1 MKVPK
6 CVILKPNGS
15 DTAIERINYRTDSE
29 ERDCI
34 PCIIIIIGSG
44 PAGLSAAIY
53 SQRACLDTIVIEK
66 NGISGGQVLNTWEV
80 DNYPG
85 FPGVTGF
92 ELSRQFREH
101 ANKLG
106 ARVVQD
112 EVVQVELSGNVKK
125 VVCEEETYEARC
137 VILASGAH
145 HRTLEVPGE
154 EELRGAGVSYCATC
168 DGAFFRGRTVA
179 VVGGGDAALEDA
191 IFLAR
196 MCEKVYIVHRRDKL
210 RGAKRLQERLQALEN
225 IEFVWNSETAAI
237 EGNGQVEAL
246 RLRQTKTGEEKRLD
260 VDGVFIAV
268 GIAPESELY
277 AGQLE
282 LDEQGYIRADESGQ
296 TSVPGVFAAGD
307 VRTKALRQILTA
319 ASDGANCVASAERY
333 LQA

>member
-1 MKVPK
+1 MY
-6 CVILKPNGS
+6 
-15 DTAIERINYRTDSE
+15 D
-29 ERDCI
+29 
-34 PCIIIIIGSG
+34 IIIIGSG

-53 SQRACLDTIVIEK
+53 AQRACLDTIVIEK

-179 VVGGGDAALEDA
+179 VVGGGDAALEDG

-225 IEFVWNSETAAI
+225 VEFVWNSETAAI

-246 RLRQTKTGEEKRLD
+246 RLRQTKTGEERRLD

>member
-1 MKVPK
+1 MY
-6 CVILKPNGS
+6 
-15 DTAIERINYRTDSE
+15 D
-29 ERDCI
+29 
-34 PCIIIIIGSG
+34 IIIIGSG

-53 SQRACLDTIVIEK
+53 AQRACLDTIVIEK

-101 ANKLG
+101 ADKLG

-225 IEFVWNSETAAI
+225 IEFVWNSETVAI
-237 EGNGQVEAL
+237 EGNAQVEAL
-246 RLRQTKTGEEKRLD
+246 RLRQTKTGEERRLD

-282 LDEQGYIRADESGQ
+282 LDEGYIRADESGQ

>member
-1 MKVPK
+1 MY
-6 CVILKPNGS
+6 
-15 DTAIERINYRTDSE
+15 D
-29 ERDCI
+29 
-34 PCIIIIIGSG
+34 IIIIGSG

-53 SQRACLDTIVIEK
+53 AQRACLDTIVIEK

-168 DGAFFRGRTVA
+168 DGAFFRGRMVA

-210 RGAKRLQERLQALEN
+210 RGAKRLQERLQALGN

-237 EGNGQVEAL
+237 EGDGQVEAL
-246 RLRQTKTGEEKRLD
+246 RLRQTKTGEERRLD

>member
-1 MKVPK
+1 MY
-6 CVILKPNGS
+6 
-15 DTAIERINYRTDSE
+15 D
-29 ERDCI
+29 
-34 PCIIIIIGSG
+34 IIIIGSG

-53 SQRACLDTIVIEK
+53 AQRACLDTIVIEK

-112 EVVQVELSGNVKK
+112 EVVQVELSENVKK

-225 IEFVWNSETAAI
+225 IEFVWNSETVAI
-237 EGNGQVEAL
+237 EGNAQVEAL

>member
-1 MKVPK
+1 MY
-6 CVILKPNGS
+6 
-15 DTAIERINYRTDSE
+15 D
-29 ERDCI
+29 
-34 PCIIIIIGSG
+34 IIIIGSG

-53 SQRACLDTIVIEK
+53 AQRACLDTIVIEK

-112 EVVQVELSGNVKK
+112 EVVQVELSENVKK

-191 IFLAR
+191 MFLAR

-246 RLRQTKTGEEKRLD
+246 RLRQTKTGEERRLD

>member
-1 MKVPK
+1 MY
-6 CVILKPNGS
+6 
-15 DTAIERINYRTDSE
+15 D
-29 ERDCI
+29 
-34 PCIIIIIGSG
+34 IIIIGSG

-53 SQRACLDTIVIEK
+53 AQRACLDTIVIEK

-210 RGAKRLQERLQALEN
+210 RGAKRLQERVQALEN
-225 IEFVWNSETAAI
+225 IKFVWNSETVAI
-237 EGNGQVEAL
+237 EGNAQVEAL
-246 RLRQTKTGEEKRLD
+246 RLRQTKTGEERRLD

>member
-1 MKVPK
+1 MY
-6 CVILKPNGS
+6 
-15 DTAIERINYRTDSE
+15 D
-29 ERDCI
+29 
-34 PCIIIIIGSG
+34 IIIIGSG

-53 SQRACLDTIVIEK
+53 AQRACLDTIVIEK

-101 ANKLG
+101 ADKLG

-225 IEFVWNSETAAI
+225 IEFVWNSETVAI
-237 EGNGQVEAL
+237 EGNAQVEAL
-246 RLRQTKTGEEKRLD
+246 RLRQTKIGEERRLD

>member
-1 MKVPK
+1 MKELQIASLKV
-6 CVILKPNGS
+6 VIDYHEMCGQS
-15 DTAIERINYRTDSE
+15 
-29 ERDCI
+29 
-34 PCIIIIIGSG
+34 
-44 PAGLSAAIY
+44 
-53 SQRACLDTIVIEK
+53 CLDTIVIEK

-101 ANKLG
+101 ADKLG

-225 IEFVWNSETAAI
+225 VEFVWNSETDAI

-246 RLRQTKTGEEKRLD
+246 RLRQTKIGEERRLD

>member
-1 MKVPK
+1 MY
-6 CVILKPNGS
+6 
-15 DTAIERINYRTDSE
+15 D
-29 ERDCI
+29 
-34 PCIIIIIGSG
+34 IIIIGSG

-53 SQRACLDTIVIEK
+53 AQRACLDTIVIEK

-210 RGAKRLQERLQALEN
+210 RGAKRLQERVQALEN
-225 IEFVWNSETAAI
+225 IEFVWNSETVAV
-237 EGNGQVEAL
+237 EGNAQVEAL
-246 RLRQTKTGEEKRLD
+246 RLRQTKTREERRLD

>member
-1 MKVPK
+1 MY
-6 CVILKPNGS
+6 
-15 DTAIERINYRTDSE
+15 D
-29 ERDCI
+29 
-34 PCIIIIIGSG
+34 IIIIGSG

-53 SQRACLDTIVIEK
+53 AQRACLDTIVIEK

-80 DNYPG
+80 NNYPG

-225 IEFVWNSETAAI
+225 VEFVWNSETAAI

-246 RLRQTKTGEEKRLD
+246 RLRQTKTGEERRLD

>member
-1 MKVPK
+1 MY
-6 CVILKPNGS
+6 
-15 DTAIERINYRTDSE
+15 D
-29 ERDCI
+29 
-34 PCIIIIIGSG
+34 IIIIGSG

-53 SQRACLDTIVIEK
+53 AQRACLDTIVIEK

-225 IEFVWNSETAAI
+225 IEFVWNSETVAI
-237 EGNGQVEAL
+237 EGNAQVEAL
-246 RLRQTKTGEEKRLD
+246 RLRQTKTGEERRLD

-268 GIAPESELY
+268 GIAPDSELY

>member
-1 MKVPK
+1 MY
-6 CVILKPNGS
+6 
-15 DTAIERINYRTDSE
+15 D
-29 ERDCI
+29 
-34 PCIIIIIGSG
+34 IIIIGSG

-53 SQRACLDTIVIEK
+53 AQRACLDTIVIEK

-210 RGAKRLQERLQALEN
+210 RGEKRLQERLQALEN
-225 IEFVWNSETAAI
+225 IEFVWNSETVAI
-237 EGNGQVEAL
+237 EGNAQVEAL
-246 RLRQTKTGEEKRLD
+246 RLRQTKTGEERRLD

>member
-1 MKVPK
+1 MY
-6 CVILKPNGS
+6 
-15 DTAIERINYRTDSE
+15 D
-29 ERDCI
+29 
-34 PCIIIIIGSG
+34 IIIIGSG

-53 SQRACLDTIVIEK
+53 AQRACLDTIVIEK

-237 EGNGQVEAL
+237 EGNAQVEAL
-246 RLRQTKTGEEKRLD
+246 RLRQTKTGEERRLD

>member
-1 MKVPK
+1 MY
-6 CVILKPNGS
+6 
-15 DTAIERINYRTDSE
+15 D
-29 ERDCI
+29 
-34 PCIIIIIGSG
+34 IIIIGSG

-53 SQRACLDTIVIEK
+53 AQRACLDTIVIEK
-66 NGISGGQVLNTWEV
+66 NGISGGQGLNTWEV

-225 IEFVWNSETAAI
+225 IEFVWNSETVAI
-237 EGNGQVEAL
+237 EGDAQVEAL
-246 RLRQTKTGEEKRLD
+246 RLRQTKTGEERRLD
-260 VDGVFIAV
+260 VEGVFIAV

>member
-1 MKVPK
+1 MY
-6 CVILKPNGS
+6 
-15 DTAIERINYRTDSE
+15 D
-29 ERDCI
+29 
-34 PCIIIIIGSG
+34 IIIIGSG

-53 SQRACLDTIVIEK
+53 AQRACLDTIVIEK

-210 RGAKRLQERLQALEN
+210 RGAKRLQERLQALGN

-237 EGNGQVEAL
+237 EGDGQVEAL
-246 RLRQTKTGEEKRLD
+246 RLRQTQTGEERRLD

>member
-1 MKVPK
+1 MY
-6 CVILKPNGS
+6 
-15 DTAIERINYRTDSE
+15 D
-29 ERDCI
+29 
-34 PCIIIIIGSG
+34 IIIIGSG

-53 SQRACLDTIVIEK
+53 AQRACLDTIVIEK

-191 IFLAR
+191 IFFAR

-210 RGAKRLQERLQALEN
+210 RGAKRLQERLQVLEN

-246 RLRQTKTGEEKRLD
+246 RLRQTQTGEERRLD

>member
-1 MKVPK
+1 MY
-6 CVILKPNGS
+6 
-15 DTAIERINYRTDSE
+15 D
-29 ERDCI
+29 
-34 PCIIIIIGSG
+34 IIIIGSG

-53 SQRACLDTIVIEK
+53 AQRACLDTIVIEK

-225 IEFVWNSETAAI
+225 IEFVWNSETVAI
-237 EGNGQVEAL
+237 EGNAQVEAL
-246 RLRQTKTGEEKRLD
+246 RLRQTKTGEERRLD

-319 ASDGANCVASAERY
+319 ASNGANCVASAERY

>member
-1 MKVPK
+1 MY
-6 CVILKPNGS
+6 
-15 DTAIERINYRTDSE
+15 D
-29 ERDCI
+29 
-34 PCIIIIIGSG
+34 IIIVGSG

-53 SQRACLDTIVIEK
+53 AQRACLDTIVIEK

-225 IEFVWNSETAAI
+225 IEFVWNSETVAI
-237 EGNGQVEAL
+237 EGNAQVEAL
-246 RLRQTKTGEEKRLD
+246 RLRQTQTGEEKRLD

>member
-1 MKVPK
+1 MY
-6 CVILKPNGS
+6 
-15 DTAIERINYRTDSE
+15 D
-29 ERDCI
+29 
-34 PCIIIIIGSG
+34 IIIIGSG

-53 SQRACLDTIVIEK
+53 AQRACLDTIVIEK

-80 DNYPG
+80 DNYTG

-225 IEFVWNSETAAI
+225 IEFVWNSETVAI
-237 EGNGQVEAL
+237 EGNAQVEAL
-246 RLRQTKTGEEKRLD
+246 RLRQTKTGEERRLD

>member
-1 MKVPK
+1 MY
-6 CVILKPNGS
+6 
-15 DTAIERINYRTDSE
+15 D
-29 ERDCI
+29 
-34 PCIIIIIGSG
+34 IIIIGSG

-53 SQRACLDTIVIEK
+53 AQRACLDTIVIEK

-179 VVGGGDAALEDA
+179 VVGGGNAALEDA

-225 IEFVWNSETAAI
+225 IEFVWNSETVAI
-237 EGNGQVEAL
+237 EGDAQVEAL
-246 RLRQTKTGEEKRLD
+246 RLRQTKTGEERRLD
-260 VDGVFIAV
+260 VEGVFIAV

>member
-1 MKVPK
+1 MY
-6 CVILKPNGS
+6 
-15 DTAIERINYRTDSE
+15 D
-29 ERDCI
+29 
-34 PCIIIIIGSG
+34 IIIIGSG

-53 SQRACLDTIVIEK
+53 AQRACLDTIVIEK

-101 ANKLG
+101 VNKLG

-225 IEFVWNSETAAI
+225 IEFVWNSETVAI
-237 EGNGQVEAL
+237 EGNAQVEAL
-246 RLRQTKTGEEKRLD
+246 RLRQTKTGEERRLD

>member
-1 MKVPK
+1 MY
-6 CVILKPNGS
+6 
-15 DTAIERINYRTDSE
+15 D
-29 ERDCI
+29 
-34 PCIIIIIGSG
+34 IIIIGSG

-53 SQRACLDTIVIEK
+53 AQRACLDTIVIEK

-85 FPGVTGF
+85 SPGVTGF

-225 IEFVWNSETAAI
+225 IEFVWNSETVAI

-246 RLRQTKTGEEKRLD
+246 RLRQTKTGEERRLD

>member
-1 MKVPK
+1 MY
-6 CVILKPNGS
+6 
-15 DTAIERINYRTDSE
+15 D
-29 ERDCI
+29 
-34 PCIIIIIGSG
+34 IIIIGSG

-53 SQRACLDTIVIEK
+53 AQRACLDTIVIEK

-125 VVCEEETYEARC
+125 VVCEEGTYEARC

-225 IEFVWNSETAAI
+225 IEFVWNSETVAI
-237 EGNGQVEAL
+237 EGNAQVEAL
-246 RLRQTKTGEEKRLD
+246 RLRQTKTGEERRLD

>member
-1 MKVPK
+1 MY
-6 CVILKPNGS
+6 
-15 DTAIERINYRTDSE
+15 D
-29 ERDCI
+29 
-34 PCIIIIIGSG
+34 IIIIGSG

-53 SQRACLDTIVIEK
+53 AQRACLDTIVIEK

-196 MCEKVYIVHRRDKL
+196 MCEKVYIDHRRDKL

>member
-1 MKVPK
+1 MY
-6 CVILKPNGS
+6 
-15 DTAIERINYRTDSE
+15 D
-29 ERDCI
+29 
-34 PCIIIIIGSG
+34 IIIIGSG

-53 SQRACLDTIVIEK
+53 AQRACLDTIVIEK

-179 VVGGGDAALEDA
+179 VVGGGDVALEDA

-225 IEFVWNSETAAI
+225 IEFVWNSETVAI
-237 EGNGQVEAL
+237 EGNAQVEAL
-246 RLRQTKTGEEKRLD
+246 RLRQTKTGEERRLD

>member
-1 MKVPK
+1 MY
-6 CVILKPNGS
+6 
-15 DTAIERINYRTDSE
+15 D
-29 ERDCI
+29 
-34 PCIIIIIGSG
+34 IIIIGSG

-53 SQRACLDTIVIEK
+53 AQRACLDTIVIEK

-112 EVVQVELSGNVKK
+112 EVVQVEFSGNVKK

-225 IEFVWNSETAAI
+225 IEFVWNSETVAI
-237 EGNGQVEAL
+237 EGDAQVEAL
-246 RLRQTKTGEEKRLD
+246 RLRQTKTGEERRLD
-260 VDGVFIAV
+260 VEGVFIAV

>member
-1 MKVPK
+1 MY
-6 CVILKPNGS
+6 
-15 DTAIERINYRTDSE
+15 D
-29 ERDCI
+29 
-34 PCIIIIIGSG
+34 IIIIGSG

-53 SQRACLDTIVIEK
+53 AQRACLDTIVIEK
-66 NGISGGQVLNTWEV
+66 NGISGGQVLNTWEG

-210 RGAKRLQERLQALEN
+210 RGAKRLQEL
-225 IEFVWNSETAAI
+225 
-237 EGNGQVEAL
+237 
-246 RLRQTKTGEEKRLD
+246 TG
-260 VDGVFIAV
+260 A
-268 GIAPESELY
+268 
-277 AGQLE
+277 
-282 LDEQGYIRADESGQ
+282 
-296 TSVPGVFAAGD
+296 
-307 VRTKALRQILTA
+307 
-319 ASDGANCVASAERY
+319 
-333 LQA
+333 

>member
-1 MKVPK
+1 MY
-6 CVILKPNGS
+6 
-15 DTAIERINYRTDSE
+15 D
-29 ERDCI
+29 
-34 PCIIIIIGSG
+34 IIIIGSG

-53 SQRACLDTIVIEK
+53 AQRACLDTIVIEK

-168 DGAFFRGRTVA
+168 DGAFFRERTVA

-225 IEFVWNSETAAI
+225 IEFVWNSETVAI
-237 EGNGQVEAL
+237 EGNAQVEAL
-246 RLRQTKTGEEKRLD
+246 RLRQTKTGEERRLD

>member
-1 MKVPK
+1 MY
-6 CVILKPNGS
+6 
-15 DTAIERINYRTDSE
+15 D
-29 ERDCI
+29 
-34 PCIIIIIGSG
+34 IIIIGSG

-53 SQRACLDTIVIEK
+53 AQRACLDTIVIEK

-101 ANKLG
+101 ADKLG

-225 IEFVWNSETAAI
+225 IEFVWNSETVAI
-237 EGNGQVEAL
+237 EGNAQVEAL
-246 RLRQTKTGEEKRLD
+246 RLRQTKTGEERRLN

-333 LQA
+333 LQS

>member
-1 MKVPK
+1 MY
-6 CVILKPNGS
+6 
-15 DTAIERINYRTDSE
+15 D
-29 ERDCI
+29 
-34 PCIIIIIGSG
+34 IIIIGSG

-53 SQRACLDTIVIEK
+53 AQRACLDTIVIEK

-85 FPGVTGF
+85 VPGVTGF

-225 IEFVWNSETAAI
+225 IEFVWNSETVAI
-237 EGNGQVEAL
+237 EGNAQVEAL
-246 RLRQTKTGEEKRLD
+246 RLRQTKTGEERRLD

>member
-1 MKVPK
+1 MY
-6 CVILKPNGS
+6 
-15 DTAIERINYRTDSE
+15 D
-29 ERDCI
+29 
-34 PCIIIIIGSG
+34 IIIIGTG

-53 SQRACLDTIVIEK
+53 AQRACLDTIVIEK

-246 RLRQTKTGEEKRLD
+246 RLRQTQTGEERRLD

>member
-1 MKVPK
+1 MY
-6 CVILKPNGS
+6 
-15 DTAIERINYRTDSE
+15 D
-29 ERDCI
+29 
-34 PCIIIIIGSG
+34 IIIIGSG

-53 SQRACLDTIVIEK
+53 AQRACLDTIVIEK
-66 NGISGGQVLNTWEV
+66 NGISGGQVLTTYEV

-225 IEFVWNSETAAI
+225 IEFVWNSETVAI
-237 EGNGQVEAL
+237 EGNAQVEAL
-246 RLRQTKTGEEKRLD
+246 RLRQTKTGEERRLD

>member
-1 MKVPK
+1 MY
-6 CVILKPNGS
+6 
-15 DTAIERINYRTDSE
+15 D
-29 ERDCI
+29 
-34 PCIIIIIGSG
+34 IIIIGSG

-53 SQRACLDTIVIEK
+53 AQRACLDTIVIEK

-319 ASDGANCVASAERY
+319 ASDGANCVASTERY

>member
-1 MKVPK
+1 MY
-6 CVILKPNGS
+6 
-15 DTAIERINYRTDSE
+15 D
-29 ERDCI
+29 
-34 PCIIIIIGSG
+34 IIIIGSG

-53 SQRACLDTIVIEK
+53 AQRACLDTIVIEK

-154 EELRGAGVSYCATC
+154 EERRGAGVSYCATC

-179 VVGGGDAALEDA
+179 VVGGGDAALEDV

-210 RGAKRLQERLQALEN
+210 RGAKRLQERLQVLEN

-246 RLRQTKTGEEKRLD
+246 RLRQTQTGEEKRLD

-333 LQA
+333 LQS

>member
-1 MKVPK
+1 MY
-6 CVILKPNGS
+6 
-15 DTAIERINYRTDSE
+15 D
-29 ERDCI
+29 
-34 PCIIIIIGSG
+34 IIIIGSG

-53 SQRACLDTIVIEK
+53 AQRACLDTIVIEK

-225 IEFVWNSETAAI
+225 IEFVWNSETVAI
-237 EGNGQVEAL
+237 EGNAQVEAL
-246 RLRQTKTGEEKRLD
+246 RLRQTKTGEERRLE

>member
-1 MKVPK
+1 MY
-6 CVILKPNGS
+6 
-15 DTAIERINYRTDSE
+15 D
-29 ERDCI
+29 
-34 PCIIIIIGSG
+34 IIIIGSG

-53 SQRACLDTIVIEK
+53 AQRACLDTIVIEK

-225 IEFVWNSETAAI
+225 IEFVWNSETVAI
-237 EGNGQVEAL
+237 EGNAQVEAL
-246 RLRQTKTGEEKRLD
+246 RLRQTQTGEERRLD

-296 TSVPGVFAAGD
+296 TSVPGVFAVGD

>member
-1 MKVPK
+1 MY
-6 CVILKPNGS
+6 
-15 DTAIERINYRTDSE
+15 D
-29 ERDCI
+29 
-34 PCIIIIIGSG
+34 IIIIGSG

-53 SQRACLDTIVIEK
+53 AQRACLDTIVIEK

-225 IEFVWNSETAAI
+225 IEFVWNSETVAI
-237 EGNGQVEAL
+237 EGNAQVEAL
-246 RLRQTKTGEEKRLD
+246 WLRQTKTGEERRLD

>member
-1 MKVPK
+1 MY
-6 CVILKPNGS
+6 
-15 DTAIERINYRTDSE
+15 D
-29 ERDCI
+29 
-34 PCIIIIIGSG
+34 IIIIGSG

-53 SQRACLDTIVIEK
+53 AQRACLDTIVIEK

-154 EELRGAGVSYCATC
+154 EELRGQVFHTARPATGHFSAIRSRLSSEAAMWLWRMPFSWRVCA
-168 DGAFFRGRTVA
+168 
-179 VVGGGDAALEDA
+179 
-191 IFLAR
+191 AR
-196 MCEKVYIVHRRDKL
+196 CI
-210 RGAKRLQERLQALEN
+210 
-225 IEFVWNSETAAI
+225 
-237 EGNGQVEAL
+237 
-246 RLRQTKTGEEKRLD
+246 
-260 VDGVFIAV
+260 
-268 GIAPESELY
+268 
-277 AGQLE
+277 
-282 LDEQGYIRADESGQ
+282 
-296 TSVPGVFAAGD
+296 
-307 VRTKALRQILTA
+307 
-319 ASDGANCVASAERY
+319 
-333 LQA
+333 

>member
-1 MKVPK
+1 MY
-6 CVILKPNGS
+6 
-15 DTAIERINYRTDSE
+15 D
-29 ERDCI
+29 
-34 PCIIIIIGSG
+34 IIIIGSG

-53 SQRACLDTIVIEK
+53 AQRACLDTIVIEK

-154 EELRGAGVSYCATC
+154 EKLRGAGVSYCATC

-225 IEFVWNSETAAI
+225 IEFVWNSETVAI
-237 EGNGQVEAL
+237 EGNAQVEAL